1 MVCDIVVEMK
11 EKKQGEGITVWGVA
25 VTCRMAREGFTEK
38 ATFE

>member
-11 EKKQGEGITVWGVA
+11 EKKQVEGITIWGVA
-25 VTCRMAREGFTEK
+25 VTYWMAREGFTEK